1 MSILEVMYHKDN
13 SLILLDTIC
22 NRNSESLL
30 IVYIDQPFPKEGG
43 EKEP

>member
-1 MSILEVMYHKDN
+1 MSIFGVMHHKDN
-13 SLILLDTIC
+13 SLVLLDTIC

-30 IVYIDQPFPKEGG
+30 IVYIDQLFPKEGG